1 MRSIFLSCKLL
12 SLLFLSKF
20 FIKIL
25 LMSRKILKF
34 TFIVLLLCLIYCFT
48 VYFFQDRFLFNP
60 DKNYKSPQEV
70 NTPDFVEIPVKAKDG
85 TQLMTW
91 YFKGKDD
98 KPLILYFHGNSYQ
111 LSAFT
116 PHLIQFTKL
125 GYSIALLEY
134 RGFGNTKGKIS
145 QETVFSDA
153 VDFYDYYKDK
163 TNNKIIFYGYSFGCA
178 VVMGLTQNRTPD
190 GIILTAPFS
199 SFYNEVKDKY
209 YAPFAY
215 CLLKDKYPS
224 EEYIKNISSPILIMH
239 GKKDKL
245 INPKHSQKMFD
256 LAPVEE
262 KQIIFIEDINHHDI
276 FFKEINVPI
285 IIKWLEQ
292 FN

>member
-1 MRSIFLSCKLL
+1 MNKNLKRILL
-12 SLLFLSKF
+12 ITLLF
-20 FIKIL
+20 
-25 LMSRKILKF
+25 
-34 TFIVLLLCLIYCFT
+34 CLFYCS
-48 VYFFQDRFLFNP
+48 VIYFFQNKFLFNP
-60 DKNYKSPQEV
+60 DTNYKSPQTA
-70 NTPDFVEIPVKAKDG
+70 NTPDFAEIPIKAKDG

-91 YFKGKDD
+91 YFKGDDD

-116 PHLIQFTKL
+116 SHFIQLTKL
-125 GYSIALLEY
+125 GYSVAMLEY

-145 QETVFSDA
+145 QENVFSDA
-153 VDFYDYYKDK
+153 VDFYDYYKNK
-163 TNNKIIFYGYSFGCA
+163 TNNEIIFYGYSFGCA
-178 VVMGLTQNRTPD
+178 VVMGLTQYRIPD

-224 EEYIKNISSPILIMH
+224 HEYIKNISSPILILH

-245 INPKHSQKMFD
+245 INPKHSQQLFD
-256 LAPVEE
+256 LAPVKE
-262 KQIIFIEDINHHDI
+262 KQLIFIDDVNHHDI

-285 IIKWLEQ
+285 IIDWLEQ
-292 FN
+292 FNQ